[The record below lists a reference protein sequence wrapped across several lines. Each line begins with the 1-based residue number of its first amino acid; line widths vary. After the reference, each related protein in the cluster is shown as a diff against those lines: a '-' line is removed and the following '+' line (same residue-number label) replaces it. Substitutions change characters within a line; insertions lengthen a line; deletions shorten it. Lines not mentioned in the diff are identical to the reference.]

1 MAGVLMQALFR
12 NPVADA
18 WSLGLLAG
26 GQLGVALIVTAAAFA
41 GPAAVSFLTFFEG
54 PSITLAAAA
63 SVAIAALVML
73 ALGRRVGAITLLVI
87 GLMLG
92 FTAQGLTS
100 VLLHFAARAGGR
112 IYGGWQDASF
122 AGVVPA
128 VLPWLLL
135 PIARRARRRTARP
148 CRRRHRACAVGA
160 ALPAPE
166 CGPRHRRRAGRDS
179 HPGLLTGREAVALML
194 DLQSLAVGYRNT
206 RGAILSGIDLSA
218 GPGDFICILGRNA
231 AGKSTLMRT
240 IAGLQASLDGI
251 VLLDG
256 EDIASM
262 RPATRARRIAVVLT
276 ERQFNPGLRV
286 DDVIALAR
294 QPFTGWQ
301 GGLADNDAAAIA
313 DAVAVTGVEP
323 FLRRHFSDLSDG
335 ERQRVM
341 IARALAQTPRLMVLD
356 EITAFLDLPSRV
368 EIMALLRSRA
378 RQKGQVVLLSSH
390 DLDLSLQLSDSVW
403 LLDGAGGFSVG
414 TPDELSRSGTV
425 GRAFDTDAIR
435 FSPSHGRF
443 EISM

>member
-1 MAGVLMQALFR
+1 MSSTTL
-12 NPVADA
+12 PVCPKTGSTSP
-18 WSLGLLAG
+18 SLTVHLCLH
-26 GQLGVALIVTAAAFA
+26 TAP
-41 GPAAVSFLTFFEG
+41 GNRE
-54 PSITLAAAA
+54 
-63 SVAIAALVML
+63 
-73 ALGRRVGAITLLVI
+73 
-87 GLMLG
+87 
-92 FTAQGLTS
+92 
-100 VLLHFAARAGGR
+100 
-112 IYGGWQDASF
+112 
-122 AGVVPA
+122 
-128 VLPWLLL
+128 
-135 PIARRARRRTARP
+135 
-148 CRRRHRACAVGA
+148 CA
-160 ALPAPE
+160 P
-166 CGPRHRRRAGRDS
+166 
-179 HPGLLTGREAVALML
+179 
-194 DLQSLAVGYRNT
+194 
-206 RGAILSGIDLSA
+206 GIDLSA

-403 LLDGAGGFSVG
+403 LLDGASGFSVG
-414 TPDELSRSGTV
+414 TPDELSRSGAV
-425 GRAFDTDAIR
+425 GRAFDTDVIR
-435 FSPSHGRF
+435 YSPSHGRF
-443 EISM
+443 EIGMSGSA